1 MDSQG
6 ELKKKEI
13 LIEMW
18 QLTLLGSM
26 IYFLNTES
34 RQCDIGV
41 KRDKLTSESE
51 IELHIDEQLVFNNS
65 AKAV

>member
-1 MDSQG
+1 
-6 ELKKKEI
+6 
-13 LIEMW
+13 
-18 QLTLLGSM
+18 M